1 MANNKIYSFLGLAA
15 KAGKVISGE
24 EACERTI
31 KAGKAKLVIV
41 ADDASDRTKRK
52 FDNIC
57 KYNVVELKLF
67 GEKKFL
73 GKFIGKEARSVIAIL
88 GEEFAK
94 HLREMIESINIEF
107 GGEQIGKSQNL

>member
-1 MANNKIYSFLGLAA
+1 MTNNKIYSFLGLAA

-52 FDNIC
+52 FASIC
-57 KYNVVELKLF
+57 KQNVVEFKNF
-67 GEKKFL
+67 GEKEFL

-94 HLREMIESINIEF
+94 HLGEMIEGINIEF
-107 GGEQIGKSQNL
+107 GGERIGKSQNL

>member
-1 MANNKIYSFLGLAA
+1 MTNNKIYSFLGLAT

-24 EACERTI
+24 EACERII

-57 KYNVVELKLF
+57 KYNDVELKFF
-67 GEKKFL
+67 GEKEFL

-88 GEEFAK
+88 SKEFAK
-94 HLREMIESINIEF
+94 RLGEMIEGINNEF
-107 GGEQIGKSQNL
+107 GGEQIGKS